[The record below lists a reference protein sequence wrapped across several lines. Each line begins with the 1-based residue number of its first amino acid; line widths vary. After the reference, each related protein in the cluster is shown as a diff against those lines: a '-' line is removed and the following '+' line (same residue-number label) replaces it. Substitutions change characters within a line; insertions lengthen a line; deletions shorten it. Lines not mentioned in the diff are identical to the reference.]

1 MLGPLSFWHIALVLL
16 TLAALVGAI
25 IVIVRRSRT
34 PEAPGVENVGL
45 LRLVAGLAVVAAA
58 LAAIGTL
65 VGVVATTVGQAVPV
79 EIPVATWAPQLPAGV
94 TADGPT
100 ATIEGGTD
108 HLALAVS
115 GLSAGTRT
123 LLAVGQ
129 LIGGAAFITIAL
141 LARRLARSAIA
152 AEAYRGVASRL
163 LWIAAVTVLLGS
175 SVASL
180 LTQLGGWR
188 AGVEALQL
196 TGWTGT
202 GDDPGTMPAWPEPV
216 FSLTFDFTPLLI
228 SLGLACIAVVL
239 REGER
244 LRLRAEAAEADVEGL
259 V

>member
-65 VGVVATTVGQAVPV
+65 VGVVATAVGQAVPV

-100 ATIEGGTD
+100 ATIEDGTD

-129 LIGGAAFITIAL
+129 LVGGAAFITIAL

-152 AEAYRGVASRL
+152 ADAYRGVASRL
-163 LWIAAVTVLLGS
+163 LWIAAVTVLLGA

-202 GDDPGTMPAWPEPV
+202 GDDPGAMPAWPEPV

>member
-1 MLGPLSFWHIALVLL
+1 MLSFWHIALVLL
-16 TLAALVGAI
+16 VLAALVGAI

-34 PEAPGVENVGL
+34 PEAPEVENAGL
-45 LRLVAGLAVVAAA
+45 LRLVSGLAIVAAA
-58 LAAIGTL
+58 LATIGTL
-65 VGVVATTVGQAVPV
+65 IGVIATVVGQAVPV
-79 EIPVATWAPQLPAGV
+79 EIPIATWTPQLPAGV
-94 TADGPT
+94 SADGPT

-108 HLALAVS
+108 HLELAVA
-115 GLSAGTRT
+115 GLSAGTRA
-123 LLAVGQ
+123 LLAAGQ
-129 LIGGAAFITIAL
+129 LVGGAAFITIAL

-152 AEAYRGVASRL
+152 AQAYRGIASRL
-163 LWIAAVTVLLGS
+163 LWIAAVTVLLGA

-196 TGWTGT
+196 TGWSGT

-228 SLGLACIAVVL
+228 ALGLACIAVVL